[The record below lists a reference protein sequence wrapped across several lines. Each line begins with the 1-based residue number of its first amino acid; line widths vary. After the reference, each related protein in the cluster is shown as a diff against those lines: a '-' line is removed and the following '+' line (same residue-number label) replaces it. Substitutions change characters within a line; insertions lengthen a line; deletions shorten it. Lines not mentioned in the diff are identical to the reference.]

1 MTGKQRSRRLLVW
14 QLSDQLRLEVFK
26 LTRRERLDSD
36 HKLRS
41 QIEDAAGEACRNI
54 AEAFA
59 TDRGRDFARF
69 VRLARAAIND
79 VQAGC
84 RIALMKRY
92 VTEAE
97 FRAVREILSR
107 LYPTL
112 SSLLDQSGLPHS
124 PSTLFAPTAKP

>member
-26 LTRRERLDSD
+26 LTKRERLDSD
-36 HKLRS
+36 HRLRS
-41 QIEDAAGEACRNI
+41 QIEDGAGEVCRNI

-59 TDRGRDFARF
+59 TDRGRDFA

-84 RIALMKRY
+84 RIAVMKRD

-97 FRAVREILSR
+97 FRAVRETLSR
-107 LYPTL
+107 LYPSL
-112 SSLLDQSGLPHS
+112 SSLLADQTGMSHS
-124 PSTLFAPTAKP
+124 PSTLLAPAGKP